1 MKDIVLLIFIYSSIL
16 WAQADSSL
24 FSYYPLETGNY
35 WEYEL
40 LFVDWPNIQYEYS
53 YQSKEVLGDT
63 VMPNGL
69 KYKILEIRSIPDT
82 LAPYY
87 LFERIDSSNANVYQF
102 NSSGLFATD
111 EYLID
116 SLASLLND
124 SCKAS
129 RDFPIEQEYALTVC
143 YDISIDTING
153 FNKNTKYF
161 YNISWIPGMSYG
173 LSKDIGLNQSSSVE
187 FWESH
192 RWLKYARIRGIEY
205 GIPVTIKTRNRII
218 NRYEVKHNYPN
229 PFNPITTVEYYL
241 PYKKYVEIILFNS
254 LGQRIRKIYSGVQNG
269 GNHQFVIEGG
279 NLPSGIYYY
288 QLKTDEYQSTKKCLL
303 LK

>member
-124 SCKAS
+124 SCKTS

-218 NRYEVKHNYPN
+218 NGYEVKHNYPN

>member
-205 GIPVTIKTRNRII
+205 GIPVTIKTRNRKI
-218 NRYEVKHNYPN
+218 NGYEVKQNYPN
-229 PFNPITTVEYYL
+229 PFNPTTVISWHSNVSGKVELSIYNIL
-241 PYKKYVEIILFNS
+241 GHKVATLVSEKYPA
-254 LGQRIRKIYSGVQNG
+254 
-269 GNHQFVIEGG
+269 GNHKIEWDAKGFS
-279 NLPSGIYYY
+279 SGIYLYRIKAGDFV
-288 QLKTDEYQSTKKCLL
+288 QTKRMLL
-303 LK
+303 MK